1 MVGLMAYNNIP
12 SQKTASSTDATLA
25 VLNGF
30 DTAAPVH
37 LNNQALVSLTGYLS
51 ERGFKNPS
59 AETVAITILTQAK
72 KDGFDPWTV
81 IETVKSASNDT
92 ITGIVAEIL
101 NTNRFKT
108 SSLGYVRVT
117 TPVEDI
123 SRNILA

>member
-1 MVGLMAYNNIP
+1 MAYNNIP
-12 SQKTASSTDATLA
+12 SQRTASSTDATLA

-30 DTAAPVH
+30 DTATPVH
-37 LNNQALVSLTGYLS
+37 LNNQAVVSLTGYLS
-51 ERGFKNPS
+51 EKGFKSPS

-81 IETVKSASNDT
+81 IETIKATSNDT